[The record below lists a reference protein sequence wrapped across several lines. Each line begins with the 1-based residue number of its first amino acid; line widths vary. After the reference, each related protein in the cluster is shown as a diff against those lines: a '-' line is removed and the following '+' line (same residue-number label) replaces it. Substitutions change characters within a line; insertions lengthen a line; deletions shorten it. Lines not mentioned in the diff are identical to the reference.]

1 MNLLYKLVFAIENFL
16 PQIEMSRRQSKGDSM
31 SVALPLAIRT
41 GKYIIGFK
49 RAIKSVIKKQTK
61 CLIVSSNFPS
71 TKRKQL
77 EYYSVLAGGI
87 PIIFHEANN
96 TELGSI
102 IEKGYRIG
110 CISILDQGEAD
121 LIPVKE
127 N

>member
-1 MNLLYKLVFAIENFL
+1 
-16 PQIEMSRRQSKGDSM
+16 MSRRQSKTDNM
-31 SVALPLAIRT
+31 TTALPLAMRT
-41 GKYIIGFK
+41 GKYIVGFK
-49 RAIKSVIKKQTK
+49 RTIKSVITKQAR
-61 CLIVSSNFPS
+61 CLVLSSNFPS

-102 IEKGYRIG
+102 VEKGHRIG

-121 LIPVKE
+121 LIPVKA